1 MINVAYLN
9 KYIDRETT
17 RDIVEGLYNN
27 GFGLAVSNY
36 DSAARHIP
44 LYIFIKDRTQVFVVP
59 QNSKNFDIARIQ
71 TPENQIDIRIHRDSV
86 NVDINSEGWE
96 EYKYVEI
103 IGGNLNFY
111 NPPVRTYRGEAYKG
125 KNLSVSLF

>member
-17 RDIVEGLYNN
+17 RDIVEGLNNN
-27 GFGLAVSNY
+27 GFDLAVSNY
-36 DSAARHIP
+36 DSEARYFP
-44 LYIFIKDRTQVFVVP
+44 PYILIKDNAQVFVVP
-59 QNSKNFDIARIQ
+59 QNSKNFDIVRIQ
-71 TPENQIDIRIHRDSV
+71 TPENQIDLRIHRDSINV
-86 NVDINSEGWE
+86 NINSEGWE
-96 EYKYVEI
+96 EYKYVKI

-111 NPPVRTYRGEAYKG
+111 NPPVRTYRGEADKG